1 MIVYE
6 IADRD
11 KKDREI
17 RFFNSN
23 MYFATYLIIPHYK
36 FLIEIFRLNDLL
48 CCWLTYTYTYNSSIL
63 VVINIKY
70 GVINIIWKNNNVANF
85 YLNILS
91 INMNIF

>member
-6 IADRD
+6 MADRD

-23 MYFATYLIIPHYK
+23 VYFVTYLIIPHYK

-48 CCWLTYTYTYNSSIL
+48 LLADVYIYNLLYSCSY
-63 VVINIKY
+63 KY
-70 GVINIIWKNNNVANF
+70 KIWSN
-85 YLNILS
+85 
-91 INMNIF
+91 

>member
-23 MYFATYLIIPHYK
+23 VYFVTYLIIRHYK
-36 FLIEIFRLNDLL
+36 FIIEIFRLNDLL
-48 CCWLTYTYTYNSSIL
+48 CCWMTYTYT
-63 VVINIKY
+63 
-70 GVINIIWKNNNVANF
+70 IIIPLF
-85 YLNILS
+85 L
-91 INMNIF
+91 